1 MAARGP
7 HIPAMDQTLPSPY
20 PADLSVETALLAKRY
35 KRANGPVMRLVN
47 RMGGTLESQIAAL
60 PETVRVQIER
70 ITAQALKTSYG
81 LAGRAPDLG
90 ERGPMVAAMAAGAAG
105 GAGGL
110 ATALAEL
117 PVTVTLFLNAI
128 RAEARQA
135 GLDPEE
141 PWVQAECLQV
151 FGAGTP
157 LAEDDGVN
165 TSFLAARLTLT
176 GTAVQKMISTIAPK
190 LAVAMGQKL
199 VAQAVPVIGAISGA
213 ALNAAFL
220 TYYREVAAVR
230 FGLLRLAETYG
241 KDAVE
246 AEFRL
251 SVTPPRIIRA

>member
-1 MAARGP
+1 
-7 HIPAMDQTLPSPY
+7 MDQMF
-20 PADLSVETALLAKRY
+20 PAPRTTDLAVEIAMLAGRY

-47 RMGGTLESQIAAL
+47 RMGGTLESQIGAL
-60 PETVRVQIER
+60 PEGFRRQIEQM
-70 ITAQALKTSYG
+70 TAQALLTSYG

-90 ERGPMVAAMAAGAAG
+90 ERGPMFAAIAAGAAG

-110 ATALAEL
+110 ATAVAEL

-128 RAEARQA
+128 RAAASET

-141 PWVQAECLQV
+141 DWVRAECLQV
-151 FGAGTP
+151 FGAGSP

-176 GTAVQKMISTIAPK
+176 GSAVQNLITTIAPK
-190 LAVAMGQKL
+190 LAAVLGQKL
-199 VAQAVPVIGAISGA
+199 VAQAVPVIGAVSGA

-220 TYYREVAAVR
+220 TYYREVARVR
-230 FGLLRLAETYG
+230 FQLLRLADEHG
-241 KDAVE
+241 RDLVQ

-251 SVTPPRIIRA
+251 AVTPPRIVRA